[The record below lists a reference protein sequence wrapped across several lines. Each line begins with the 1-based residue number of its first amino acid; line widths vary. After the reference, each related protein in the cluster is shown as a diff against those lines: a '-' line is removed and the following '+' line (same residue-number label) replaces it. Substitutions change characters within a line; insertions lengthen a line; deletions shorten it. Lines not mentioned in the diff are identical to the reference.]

1 MSADYNPGYLTKL
14 KWSLPWLARY
24 PLWRVREVVRRITD
38 EVGPQHIIMLVANHF
53 EPAWYDKGA
62 KPDLTTQSTRLERWC
77 RLAEKIGDAV
87 RDHDRTPFRHTLF
100 YPGEEYH
107 APLLERMAA
116 LQRDGF
122 GEVEIHLHHG
132 VERPDT
138 AENLRRALLEFRDR
152 LAEEHACLSRL
163 DGKGSPMYAFVH
175 GNLALGNSAGGRF
188 CGVDSEMSILAET
201 GCYADFTLPSAPDQ
215 SQVPRLNTIYQ
226 CGHPLGE
233 ARPHR
238 SGPSLRVG
246 ETGPLLLPLIFTG
259 PLVFNWRRRVRGVV
273 PVPRIDD
280 GTLAGNYPPDLAR
293 FEGWR
298 GARIGVRGMPSWVF
312 IKLYC
317 HGFFPQD
324 EAAMIGDGAQR
335 FLETLLELSEQS
347 SSGFKVHFATA
358 REAFNMV
365 LAAVEGRATAGTPHD
380 YRDYRLRPIMREGA
394 LSTAAT
400 TTATARAPQEQEE
413 EESTAPAAQAL

>member
-1 MSADYNPGYLTKL
+1 MSVYNPDYLTKL

-24 PLWRVREVVRRITD
+24 PLWRAREIIGRITD
-38 EVGPQHIIMLVANHF
+38 ETGPQHIVMLVANHF
-53 EPAWYDKGA
+53 EPAWYDTGS
-62 KPDLTTQSTRLERWC
+62 KPSLPTQASRLERWC
-77 RLAEKIGDAV
+77 RLAQRIGDAV
-87 RDHDRTPFRHTLF
+87 RDHDGTPFRHTLF

-107 APLLERMAA
+107 APLLERMAE
-116 LQRDGF
+116 LQREGY

-138 AENLRRALLEFRDR
+138 AENLRRALEDFRDV
-152 LAEEHACLSRL
+152 LAEKHRCLSRM

-188 CGVDSEMSILAET
+188 CGVDSEMEILAET

-215 SQVPRLNTIYQ
+215 SQVPRLNAIYQ

-246 ETGPLLLPLIFTG
+246 GPEPILPLIFTG

-280 GTLAGNYPPDLAR
+280 GTLAGNYTPDLAR
-293 FEGWR
+293 FNRWV
-298 GARIGVRGMPSWVF
+298 GARIGVRGMPGWVF
-312 IKLYC
+312 LKLYC

-324 EAAMIGDGAQR
+324 EAAMIGDDAQR
-335 FLETLLELSEQS
+335 FLERVLELSEQ
-347 SSGFKVHFATA
+347 GQRFKIHFATA

-365 LAAVEGRATAGTPHD
+365 MAAVEGKTGSPHQ
-380 YRDYRLRPIMREGA
+380 YRDYRLRPIMHEGA
-394 LSTAAT
+394 HHAAGRELEPKEEEK
-400 TTATARAPQEQEE
+400 TTA
-413 EESTAPAAQAL
+413 APAAL